1 MKLEVWVEDDNH
13 FKSLL
18 REVTQRDGKWR
29 VTYKRDGKR
38 VVTFTGKQG
47 SERAMLFKLAY
58 VEPKGPTAPPEN
70 HAQKIK
76 RLLKMIRES
85 GEYDDQDPDNQITP
99 HRIWSS
105 FTEL

>member
-1 MKLEVWVEDDNH
+1 MKLEVWVEDDSH

-29 VTYKRDGKR
+29 VTCKRDGKR

-47 SERAMLFKLAY
+47 PERAMLFKLAY

-70 HAQKIK
+70 RAKQIAKLIK
-76 RLLKMIRES
+76 LINS
-85 GEYDDQDPDNQITP
+85 GGINDEQDSDNQITP
-99 HRIWSS
+99 HRIWI
-105 FTEL
+105 